1 MTSLVLGSASS
12 GRLRVLRQAGI
23 DPLVRVSGVDED
35 AIVVELG
42 RAAAPGD
49 VVCALARA
57 KAERVA
63 ADLDPAEAADCVVV
77 GCDSMLHLDGA
88 LIGKPGSA
96 DAARRQ
102 WHSMG
107 GHSGE
112 LITGHCV
119 LRLSG
124 GVTIGE
130 QLESASTTVHF
141 GKPGAV
147 DLEAYIA
154 GGEPLQV
161 AGGFT
166 LDGLGGWFVDRI
178 EGDPSNVVGLSLPL
192 TRRLLAAVGLSIA
205 ELWRG

>member
-1 MTSLVLGSASS
+1 MTLVVLASASS

-35 AIVVELG
+35 AIVAELG
-42 RAAAPGD
+42 PAAAPGD

-57 KAERVA
+57 KAERVRVG
-63 ADLDPAEAADCVVV
+63 LDHSVAADCVVV
-77 GCDSMLHLDGA
+77 GCDSMLHFDGV

-102 WHSMG
+102 WQAM
-107 GHSGE
+107 SGLSAE
-112 LITGHCV
+112 LFTGHCV
-119 LRLSG
+119 LRLSD
-124 GVTIGE
+124 GE
-130 QLESASTTVHF
+130 AVSELVQSACTRVHF
-141 GKPGAV
+141 GIPSAA

-178 EGDPSNVVGLSLPL
+178 EGDPSNVIGLSLPL
-192 TRRLLAAVGLSIA
+192 TRQLLAAVGLSIA